1 MKYKLVAV
9 DMDGTLLDTNGKI
22 RNETALAI
30 KKTINNGVQFIV
42 STGRP
47 IQGIKKYN
55 DILNLKGPAITY
67 NGAMIV
73 SLENGEILY
82 EQSLKK
88 SDAKK
93 ILNIGNKNEITMCV
107 WSKNQL
113 YVNILNDKVNN
124 YIKLSGVK
132 PILIYN
138 YQELLEKPISK
149 ILWYDTV
156 EKLEEV
162 KKELSFDLFEEV
174 TFCNTQP
181 IFLEFFNSRVSKGE
195 ALKFIGKIYSISTH
209 EMIAIGD
216 GANDLS
222 MIQYAGLGVAMGNAS
237 IEIKNCAQFITAS
250 NDENGVG
257 KVLEKFVL
265 IDN

>member
-9 DMDGTLLDTNGKI
+9 DMDGTLLNSNGKI
-22 RNETALAI
+22 GED
-30 KKTINNGVQFIV
+30 TINVIEKVIDKGILFVV
-42 STGRP
+42 ASGRP
-47 IQGIKKYN
+47 IQGIKKYKN
-55 DILNLKGPAITY
+55 ILNIKGPAITY

-88 SDAKK
+88 SDAEK
-93 ILNIGNKNEITMCV
+93 ILNIGNIKKITMCV

-113 YVNILNDKVNN
+113 YVNIINDKVNN

-132 PILIYN
+132 PILISD
-138 YQELLEKPISK
+138 YQELLKNPISK

-156 EKLEEV
+156 EKIEEV
-162 KKELSFDLFEEV
+162 RKELSVDLFEEV
-174 TFCNTQP
+174 TFCTSQP
-181 IFLEFFNSRVSKGE
+181 IFLEFFNSKVSKGK
-195 ALKFIGKIYSISTH
+195 ALEFIGKSYSISSQD
-209 EMIAIGD
+209 MIAIGD

-237 IEIKNCAQFITAS
+237 EEIKKYAKFITTS

-257 KVLEKFVL
+257 EVLDKF
-265 IDN
+265 IFQD